1 MKKKITIAVLGA
13 GSRGM
18 DMYANLF
25 QRMQDEVEIVA
36 VAEPDAVKLDKF
48 KMSYGIPDNMAFKD
62 DSEFFAQPRLADGL
76 VISTQD
82 RQHYGHVMA
91 ALNKGYHIM
100 LEKPISPREEEC
112 IEIAEKANALKR
124 HVVVCH
130 VLRYTHFY
138 QTVKKMILS
147 GKIGEVV
154 SIQANEDVGFW
165 HQAHSFVR
173 GNWRNSETSAPM
185 ILAKCCHDTD
195 IIQWLM
201 DKKCTSV
208 SSFGSNLFFNK
219 EHAPKGST
227 ERCLDGC
234 EYKEKCPYDAE
245 DIYVY
250 GSLGI
255 RNNKNHPLT
264 ILATDPNEEKI
275 YKALREGPYGRCVFQ
290 CDNNVVDH
298 QVVNFE
304 FEGGATASLTMCAFN
319 KGGRDIKVMG
329 THGFIYTQDF
339 GNVITLAEFDSCEDK
354 YEQVDIRTLD
364 TEFEG
369 HGGGDKRL
377 VEEFVKLLQD
387 DGYTSHS
394 LSTIDR
400 SIESH
405 RMSFAAEKSRLNGGR
420 CERVHSRT

>member
-1 MKKKITIAVLGA
+1 MGGKVTVAILGA

-18 DMYANLF
+18 DMYAKLF
-25 QRMQDEVEIVA
+25 YRMQDEVEIRA
-36 VAEPDAVKLDKF
+36 VADPNPDRLKKF
-48 KMSYGIPDNMAFKD
+48 CEMYDIPDDRAFQSD
-62 DSEFFAQPRLADGL
+62 GELFSQPRLADGL
-76 VISTQD
+76 VVSTQD
-82 RQHYGHVMA
+82 RQHFAHTMA
-91 ALNKGYHIM
+91 ALEKGYHIM
-100 LEKPISPREEEC
+100 LEKPISPSEEEC
-112 IEIAEKANALKR
+112 IQIAQKANEVKR

-147 GKIGEVV
+147 GGIGEVV

-201 DKKCTSV
+201 DKKCTAV

-227 ERCLDGC
+227 SRCLDGC

-245 DIYVY
+245 DIYVKGY
-250 GSLGI
+250 LGVK
-255 RNNKNHPLT
+255 NNREHPVN
-264 ILATDPNEEKI
+264 ILAVDPTEEKI
-275 YKALREGPYGRCVFQ
+275 YQALREGPYGRCVFQ
-290 CDNNVVDH
+290 CDNDVVDH

-329 THGFIYTQDF
+329 THGFIYTQDW
-339 GNVITLAEFDSCEDK
+339 GNVVTMVKFDACGDD

-377 VEEFVKLLQD
+377 AEEFVRLLQD
-387 DGYTSHS
+387 KDYTSIS
-394 LSTIDR
+394 LSTAER
-400 SIESH
+400 SIDSH
-405 RMSFAAEKSRLNGGR
+405 RICFAAEKSRLSGGNA
-420 CERVHSRT
+420 VKL